1 MRLLFGGEFPP
12 HKFIFFDSRLIYDC
26 SITRTIGE
34 AFKLHAQSL
43 EDEDE
48 TGSMTSTS
56 TTSTTP
62 EACSPAA
69 NYNEMDTNDK

>member
-1 MRLLFGGEFPP
+1 MLTTN
-12 HKFIFFDSRLIYDC
+12 

-62 EACSPAA
+62 EVDSPTAD
-69 NYNEMDTNDK
+69 YHDMDVGNNN